1 MLMSPPVPSPAATE
15 IDRSG
20 PPVLRALNLSKT
32 FVAGGHRV
40 NALDNVSFDLWP
52 GETLGLVGESGSG
65 KSTLAKSMV
74 GLSSFDDRSE
84 LQLRGEP
91 LVCPTR
97 KCRRDQIK
105 AVQMVFQNPASALN
119 RSHSV
124 HGMVGRALG
133 RLAGLKGSARE
144 RRFTER
150 AEGVRLGERY
160 FFARPS
166 QLSGGLKQR
175 VAIARAFA
183 GNPDLVVCDEPT
195 SALDVSVQAA
205 ILNLLVELQAERR
218 VSYLFISHDLNVV
231 RYLSDRIAV
240 MYRGTLV
247 QIGPSEALFAEYQHP
262 YTEMLLAAMPNIK
275 DKDRSCG
282 GNRITAES
290 RAAVPLTSGCIFQAV
305 CPRKLGEVCETVN
318 PPERVAGDYHM
329 ILCHLPLESLRT
341 RSYAVDVPA
350 STTTA
355 GRSPRTATAST
366 GRA

>member
-1 MLMSPPVPSPAATE
+1 
-15 IDRSG
+15 
-20 PPVLRALNLSKT
+20 
-32 FVAGGHRV
+32 
-40 NALDNVSFDLWP
+40 
-52 GETLGLVGESGSG
+52 
-65 KSTLAKSMV
+65 
-74 GLSSFDDRSE
+74 
-84 LQLRGEP
+84 
-91 LVCPTR
+91 
-97 KCRRDQIK
+97 
-105 AVQMVFQNPASALN
+105 
-119 RSHSV
+119 
-124 HGMVGRALG
+124 
-133 RLAGLKGSARE
+133 
-144 RRFTER
+144 
-150 AEGVRLGERY
+150 VRLGERY

-262 YTEMLLAAMPNIK
+262 YTEMLLAAMPNIE